1 MGGWGS
7 IWRRVVVMGIAVL
20 FLGTVSA
27 FAQYR
32 EDAEYYKAPTRKV
45 PERVLAQI
53 VKNAEKRYPDNGQL
67 QQHTIETQQKSYF
80 KVQGYQDSRL
90 PTQELTMIKRNAAR
104 ATPHDYVRQLVTI
117 RARCEDYLRE
127 KRAREKATEKTK
139 PSASEK

>member
-1 MGGWGS
+1 MGGRGR
-7 IWRRVVVMGIAVL
+7 IWRRVVAMGVAAL
-20 FLGTVSA
+20 FIGTVSA

-32 EDAEYYKAPTRKV
+32 EDGEYYKAPTRKV

-80 KVQGYQDSRL
+80 KVQGYKDSRL
-90 PTQELTMIKRNAAR
+90 PAHELTMIKRNAVR

-117 RARCEDYLRE
+117 RARCEVYLRD
-127 KRAREKATEKTK
+127 KSAREKAAEKTK
-139 PSASEK
+139 TSAPEK